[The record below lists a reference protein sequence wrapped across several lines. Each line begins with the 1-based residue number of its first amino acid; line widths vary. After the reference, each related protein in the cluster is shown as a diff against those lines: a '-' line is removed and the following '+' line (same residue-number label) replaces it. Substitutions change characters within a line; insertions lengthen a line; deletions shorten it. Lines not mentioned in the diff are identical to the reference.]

1 MNYYEHHLGDYDGA
15 TAHLSWLED
24 CAYRRLLSVY
34 YRTEQ
39 PIPADMKQASRLVRA
54 TSKAERDAVAQV
66 LNEFFQLTDAGW
78 RNRRCDEVIR
88 AYVEGEPDRE
98 AKKENQKARQRR
110 HREERAA
117 MFEQLKAAGIV
128 PDWNVTMDALRT
140 LVTRHC
146 NGDGHA
152 PSRVTGALPVTP
164 ETATHSQIPVPI
176 PIPDQDPSLN
186 LLPSGRAVAN
196 SAREDLRAPEG
207 IGTRNGL
214 LEREHH
220 EAFLRV
226 QAAYPR
232 AYGAVDWLTA
242 ERNCRRLVQ
251 AGDAT
256 WPELE
261 AAATRYAG
269 FVTGGGLGNPRC
281 VTHPQRFFDPDQT
294 AKPWTADWA
303 LPPPGQAAVPHRRR
317 RTADELEAEELAAA
331 AAARASA

>member
-34 YRTEQ
+34 YRTER
-39 PIPADMKQASRLVRA
+39 PIPADMKQACRLVRA

-88 AYVEGEPDRE
+88 AYMEGEPDRE

-164 ETATHSQIPVPI
+164 ETATHSQIPVPVPI

-220 EAFLRV
+220 AGIEAV
-226 QAAYPR
+226 KAAYPR
-232 AYGAVDWLTA
+232 TAQHADWIHA
-242 ERNCRRLVQ
+242 ERHCRTLIER
-251 AGDAT
+251 GKAT
-256 WPELE
+256 W
-261 AAATRYAG
+261 AA
-269 FVTGGGLGNPRC
+269 
-281 VTHPQRFFDPDQT
+281 
-294 AKPWTADWA
+294 
-303 LPPPGQAAVPHRRR
+303 
-317 RTADELEAEELAAA
+317 LAAA
-331 AAARASA
+331 AGRYAEFVGAGGVSSPLYVSKPSSFFDPEGDRWTQPWDPPPTKAGTRLASNLDAAAEFMRRTEHATG